1 MMKPMEITGSGRA
14 RRRERTKREWRKEWG
29 FRTRSLRVVR
39 LQDAPHTSNRRH
51 ILAREMIENER
62 GPAINPDDAVQEK
75 ISLSDRFGL
84 WIGFHSCSQ
93 DDYLAMVFGYVE
105 HFGLVGS
112 REKIERE
119 ALEWAITRGSRSGRT
134 APRRAI
140 GQAGR
145 MTWSVQFT

>member
-62 GPAINPDDAVQEK
+62 GTAINPDDAVQEK

-84 WIGFHSCSQ
+84 CPGFPAWTPSWPSTGSPLTNLSIPAR
-93 DDYLAMVFGYVE
+93 DKA
-105 HFGLVGS
+105 GLVVNPWPS
-112 REKIERE
+112 SIS
-119 ALEWAITRGSRSGRT
+119 L
-134 APRRAI
+134 P
-140 GQAGR
+140 
-145 MTWSVQFT
+145 